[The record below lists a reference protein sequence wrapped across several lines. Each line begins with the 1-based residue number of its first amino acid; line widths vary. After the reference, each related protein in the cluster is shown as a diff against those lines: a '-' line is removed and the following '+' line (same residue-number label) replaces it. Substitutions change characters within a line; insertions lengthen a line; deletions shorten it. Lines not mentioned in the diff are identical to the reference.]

1 MTVRLRYCM
10 PDVFRF
16 AVWLVL
22 ALVAYAGLRFLAG
35 RSIYHPFRHPDG
47 EWQVQQELGAH
58 DVWLRTADGVRIHA
72 WWIEKRDAPLATL
85 HLHGNGGNITHRA
98 LPARQIADA
107 GSSVLLLDYRG
118 YGKSEGRPGEAGLYK
133 DADAAYDYLIAQGY
147 SPERIV
153 VHGESLGT
161 AVAVD
166 LAARKPCAGVVLEA
180 PFPSV
185 KAVAARVLPIVG
197 PLLISG
203 FDSQSKI
210 GKVEAPLLFVHGTR
224 DQVISYDLGTELYQA
239 APEPK
244 ELLTVEGGD
253 HNDLHIFA
261 GAKYK
266 EQLRQFYELALK
278 PR

>member
-1 MTVRLRYCM
+1 M
-10 PDVFRF
+10 PDVPRPII
-16 AVWLVL
+16 WLVL
-22 ALVAYAGLRFLAG
+22 ALLVYGGLRFLAG
-35 RSIYHPFRHPDG
+35 RAIYHPLRYPAG
-47 EWQVQQELGAH
+47 LWEVQQDLGAQ
-58 DVWLRTADGVRIHA
+58 DVWLHASDGMRLHA
-72 WWIEKRDAPLATL
+72 WWIEKQDAPLATL
-85 HLHGNGGNITHRA
+85 HLHGNGGNITHRS
-98 LPARQIADA
+98 LPARQIAEA

-118 YGKSEGRPGEAGLYK
+118 YGKSDGRPAEAGLYQ
-133 DADAAYDYLIAQGY
+133 DADAAYEHLISQGY
-147 SPERIV
+147 PPERII

-161 AVAVD
+161 AIAVD

-185 KAVAARVLPIVG
+185 KAVAARVLPLVG

-210 GKVEAPLLFVHGTR
+210 GKVDAPLLFVHGTA
-224 DQVISYDLGTELYQA
+224 DQVISYDLGKQLYDA

-261 GAKYK
+261 GTKYK
-266 EQLRQFYELALK
+266 ETLRQFYETALR